1 MTTGRMRRRLRT
13 AEAVLCLLLV
23 SALRRSTPIRR
34 WSRLLGRPRP
44 ATFVPP
50 SGRLLEEPARGV
62 AVALASAQARL
73 PMKTTC
79 LDQAVAGSFMLRI
92 RGDRPAVVIGLAKSD
107 PSAGSHAWLVNG
119 AGAVMVGGA
128 VMKNF
133 SAVTEFR

>member
-1 MTTGRMRRRLRT
+1 MRGRLRI
-13 AEAVLCLLLV
+13 AEAVLWLLLAT
-23 SALRRSTPIRR
+23 ALRRSTPIRR

-44 ATFVPP
+44 ATFALPP
-50 SGRLLEEPARGV
+50 GRLLEEPARGV
-62 AVALASAQARL
+62 VVALARAHACL

-92 RGDRPAVVIGLAKSD
+92 RGDHPAVVIGLAMSD

-128 VMKNF
+128 VMENF